1 MKNPATKPTAKRT
14 PGRPRNPELDK
25 LQRELAISRRHAA
38 SMLKEQRTV
47 TSAISD
53 KGVTPLAQARLDKT
67 LQEIRLLESKVRTAE
82 LEERQLAGELLNVGD
97 AIVLYCA
104 PLQTIR
110 DQLGSLSK
118 RFAVRL
124 HGLPVRAIEN
134 ALSDEADRII
144 ALARAS
150 L

>member
-1 MKNPATKPTAKRT
+1 MKNPTPKPTAKRT
-14 PGRPRNPELDK
+14 PGRPRNPALDT

-38 SMLKEQRTV
+38 SLLKEQRTV

-97 AIVLYCA
+97 AIVLYCT

-124 HGLPVRAIEN
+124 HGQSVRAIEN

>member
-1 MKNPATKPTAKRT
+1 MKNPTPKPTAKRN

-38 SMLKEQRTV
+38 NLLKEQSGAAAV
-47 TSAISD
+47 ISE

-97 AIVLYCA
+97 AIRLYCA

-110 DQLGSLSK
+110 DQLSTLSK

-124 HGLPVRAIEN
+124 HGLSVKAIEA
-134 ALSDEADRII
+134 ALDSEADRII